1 MKRRRRSD
9 RAAPPPLSWGVPAR
23 QDQVVVVSG
32 ANSGIGLALAR
43 ALDADGRRVAGLD
56 LAGDRLAGLRF
67 LRCDVTDP
75 AEVDAAVDAVVC
87 DWGRID
93 VLVNNACLA
102 VFAPFEERDLATTR
116 REFEV
121 NFYGYLHLIAAVVP
135 HMKRQGGGV
144 IHNVGSTVGSTGF
157 AGLSGYASTKGA
169 IEALTRTLAI
179 ELAPHGIA
187 VNLVH
192 PPLTRTPSAAPLGVP
207 PQFMADPE
215 AVGRKLARKIGSR
228 RSVLTP
234 GPAEAIGVWLAR
246 LAPGPMGAF
255 LSARAAAAKREASGP
270 TV

>member
-1 MKRRRRSD
+1 MH
-9 RAAPPPLSWGVPAR
+9 AR
-23 QDQVVVVSG
+23 QEQVVVVTG

-43 ALDADGRRVAGLD
+43 ALHADGRRVAGLD
-56 LAGDRLAGLRF
+56 LAGDQLAGLRF
-67 LRCDVTDP
+67 ERCDVTDP
-75 AEVDAAVDAVVC
+75 SAVDAAIDAVVR
-87 DWGRID
+87 DWGRVD

-102 VFAPFEERDLATTR
+102 VFAPFEERDLETTR

-121 NFYGYLHLIAAVVP
+121 NYYGYLHLIAAVVP

-215 AVGRKLARKIGSR
+215 AVGRRLARKIGSR
-228 RSVLTP
+228 KALLTP
-234 GPAEAIGVWLAR
+234 GLAEAVGVLFSR
-246 LAPGPMGAF
+246 LVPGPMGAF
-255 LSARAAAAKREASGP
+255 LSGRAAAAAEASERTGA
-270 TV
+270 

>member
-1 MKRRRRSD
+1 M
-9 RAAPPPLSWGVPAR
+9 PTTN
-23 QDQVVVVSG
+23 DQVVVLTG

-43 ALDADGRRVAGLD
+43 ALHAEGRRVACLD
-56 LAGDRLAGLRF
+56 LAGDQLEGLRF
-67 LRCDVTDP
+67 LPCDVTVR
-75 AEVDAAVDAVVC
+75 AEVEAAIETVVR

-102 VFAPFEERDLATTR
+102 VFAPFDERDLEATR

-121 NFYGYLHLIAAVVP
+121 NFFGYVNLIAAVIP
-135 HMKRQGGGV
+135 HMKAQGSGV

-157 AGLSGYASTKGA
+157 AGIYGYASTKGA

-179 ELAPHGIA
+179 ELAPHGIV

-207 PQFMADPE
+207 AQFMADPE
-215 AVGRKLARKIGSR
+215 AVGRRLARKIGSR
-228 RSVLTP
+228 RPVLTP

-246 LAPGPMGAF
+246 LVPGPMGAF
-255 LSARAAAAKREASGP
+255 LSGRAAAAKRGIERP
-270 TV
+270 TT